1 MENELNPQIIWKGA
15 HNLSS
20 SRFCLFPEANP
31 PLDFFYTYQDM
42 ITKGSFTKSFPNRQ
56 QLKIFWVRGS
66 PLDFYLWF
74 RVSRIQFPHTNLC
87 LWLRTKSKADFYLN
101 RRLTCTLF
109 SNVCVVRNFHWERQK
124 NDRLCKPTKF
134 QYTTACVH
142 RMVGFSDWN

>member
-1 MENELNPQIIWKGA
+1 MEGCTQSLFLPV
-15 HNLSS
+15 LSFS
-20 SRFCLFPEANP
+20 GSKS
-31 PLDFFYTYQDM
+31 PLGFFYTYQVM

-56 QLKIFWVRGS
+56 QLKIIWVRGS

-124 NDRLCKPTKF
+124 MIDCTNPPNSNILLHVFTEWLASLIGTRNWWTDF
-134 QYTTACVH
+134 
-142 RMVGFSDWN
+142 